1 MKDLKKWFKSWTMN
15 YSVLLAIA
23 GAVQTNLEF
32 LQLTQKQM
40 GLAMIL
46 LAGVTAVLRAKT
58 EVQPS
63 LDKR

>member
-1 MKDLKKWFKSWTMN
+1 MKDLKKWFKSWTIN

-23 GAVQTNLEF
+23 GAVQANLEF

-40 GLAMIL
+40 GLAMIM